1 MNEKLKDGDSF
12 PDFPLNLVDGGSLT
26 LPLEPAANY
35 VVVLFYRGSF

>member
-1 MNEKLKDGDSF
+1 MNEKLKDGDPF

-26 LPLEPAANY
+26 LPQEPAANY